1 MQAEMTM
8 ILITG
13 WCECEDGWSSLE
25 TICLHADTGLPD
37 VSQAKSWHPLCFA
50 FAGVS
55 ASPPPRVLFF
65 FYYTFCV
72 KITFLSV
79 MKSLSTLKT
88 GPVSQSEPFIFLVW
102 YFKTN
107 KISWLFFEHFLCFAF
122 IPRVFEIAIN
132 KASAHNP
139 INVIYQSK
147 SFFSYLFF
155 SF

>member
-1 MQAEMTM
+1 M

-25 TICLHADTGLPD
+25 TVCLHADTGLPD

-50 FAGVS
+50 VAGVS
-55 ASPPPRVLFF
+55 ASPPPRV
-65 FYYTFCV
+65 CV
-72 KITFLSV
+72 KITFRSV
-79 MKSLSTLKT
+79 IKSLSTLKT
-88 GPVSQSEPFIFLVW
+88 GPLSEPFVFLVW

-107 KISWLFFEHFLCFAF
+107 IISWLFFEHLLCFAF
-122 IPRVFEIAIN
+122 IPRVFELAIN

-147 SFFSYLFF
+147 SFSVIYFSLFKLAF
-155 SF
+155 RSRIINVFLQ